1 MSQSGLLIYG
11 NNGLVASKYLVLFP
25 DMTINFSHNLTTRK
39 SYIYILNYLINVLL
53 LPMETLRKESCI
65 TLYLQS
71 TVVEGIQVW

>member
-25 DMTINFSHNLTTRK
+25 DMTINFSHNLTICK
-39 SYIYILNYLINVLL
+39 SYIYILNYLIKVLL
-53 LPMETLRKESCI
+53 LPMETLRNESCI